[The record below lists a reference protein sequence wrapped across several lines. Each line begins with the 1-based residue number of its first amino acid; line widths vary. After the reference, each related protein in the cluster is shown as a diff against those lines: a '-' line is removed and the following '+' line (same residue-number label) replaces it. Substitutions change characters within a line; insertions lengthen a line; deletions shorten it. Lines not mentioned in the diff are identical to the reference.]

1 MKKIIIISSLV
12 LYLFASDDYV
22 PLSNLSQEKKVEYN
36 FINKKTEINTA
47 GNNEY
52 EKIENINKNDNIQ
65 TFKDEIIEEKQ
76 ELSKP
81 INNEFVRE
89 YKKDNIL
96 KDEKKVSQS
105 NFSKDFSITPKLTY
119 SFLKTDIYGTNK
131 VSVLDETNEVIP
143 EISFKYKN
151 HILKAD
157 FMDSKAYFNNVLLIG
172 SDLETTTKWNKLY
185 YLYNFKNANLGIAY
199 NKFDLDWKVIKYNV
213 VLSNTEEFP
222 TLEFHMKN
230 EDDKLQVEYGVSYG
244 KNHNIDYVYEY
255 YVNLGYKLLNNDAL
269 ILSAGYKNRTLD
281 FEDDINGYKFQ
292 YKGPI
297 LTLGATF

>member
-1 MKKIIIISSLV
+1 MKKIIILSSLV
-12 LYLFASDDYV
+12 LSLFSDDYV
-22 PLSNLSQEKKVEYN
+22 PLSNLSDKQKEEYN
-36 FINKKTEINTA
+36 FINKKSV
-47 GNNEY
+47 
-52 EKIENINKNDNIQ
+52 EKIDEDSYKKVKDIKILNNQ
-65 TFKDEIIEEKQ
+65 TKEEKQ

-81 INNEFVRE
+81 INNEFVKE

-96 KDEKKVSQS
+96 KDEREVSQS
-105 NFSKDFSITPKLTY
+105 NFNKDFSITPKLTY
-119 SFLKTDIYGTNK
+119 SYLKTDIYGTNK
-131 VSVLDETNEVIP
+131 VSVVDETNEVIP

-157 FMDSKAYFNNVLLIG
+157 FMDSKAYFNNVLMIG
-172 SDLETTTKWNKLY
+172 SALETTTKWNKLY
-185 YLYNFKNANLGIAY
+185 YLYNFENANLGLAY
-199 NKFDLDWKVIKYNV
+199 NKFDLDWKVVKYNV

-230 EDDKLQVEYGVSYG
+230 EENRLQVEYGVSYG

-255 YVNLGYKLLNNDAL
+255 YVNLGYKLLKNDTL

-281 FEDDINGYKFQ
+281 FEDNINGYKFQ

-297 LTLGATF
+297 LSLGGTF

>member
-1 MKKIIIISSLV
+1 MKKIIILSSLV
-12 LYLFASDDYV
+12 LSLFSDDYI
-22 PLSNLSQEKKVEYN
+22 PLSNLSDKQKEEYN
-36 FINKKTEINTA
+36 FINKKSV
-47 GNNEY
+47 
-52 EKIENINKNDNIQ
+52 EKIDEDSYKKVKDIKILNNQ
-65 TFKDEIIEEKQ
+65 TKEEKQ
-76 ELSKP
+76 ELLKP
-81 INNEFVRE
+81 INNEFVKE

-96 KDEKKVSQS
+96 KDEREVSQS
-105 NFSKDFSITPKLTY
+105 NFNKDFSITPKLTY
-119 SFLKTDIYGTNK
+119 SYLKTDIYGTNK
-131 VSVLDETNEVIP
+131 VSVVDETNEVIP

-157 FMDSKAYFNNVLLIG
+157 FMDSKAYFNNVLMIG

-185 YLYNFKNANLGIAY
+185 YLYNFENANLGLAY
-199 NKFDLDWKVIKYNV
+199 NKFDLDWKVVKYNV

-230 EDDKLQVEYGVSYG
+230 EEDRLQVEYGVSYG

-255 YVNLGYKLLNNDAL
+255 YVNLGYKLLKNDTL

-281 FEDDINGYKFQ
+281 FEDNINGYKFQ

-297 LTLGATF
+297 LSLGGTF